1 MLENSLSKVIRNDV
15 NLLVT
20 LYFLL
25 KTRQVSKAAKQL
37 YIGQSAVSH
46 QLARLREIF
55 DDALLI
61 KTSNGMMLTPFAQ
74 RLYPMLEV
82 LVIDLEMVFEV
93 QHEDAQNRPLKDVYR
108 ICVPDDIYIDD
119 ISLLLHDF
127 ALSEGLENKVIFEV
141 FSRYDQSVTD
151 LNEGKIDFFFG
162 HIDVM
167 SSNICVSE
175 LTELEFFLGV
185 RIGHPLAGKEVM
197 LSEIAKYQIVE
208 VMFREQM
215 AKLGDDLWG
224 NSISQMACILKTS
237 SAGAAVALLKH
248 SDAMCLFPEDALSRR
263 GLSKVTIRDKRLK
276 MKVYLYWHKIM
287 ENDAFHRKIRNGLLR
302 HFVEDKIKRSS

>member
-1 MLENSLSKVIRNDV
+1 MLESNLSKVIRNDI

-55 DDALLI
+55 DDTLLI
-61 KTSNGMMLTPFAQ
+61 KTSNGMQLTPFAQ

-82 LVIDLEMVFEV
+82 LVIDLEILFEV
-93 QHEDAQNRPLKDVYR
+93 QHEDAQNSPLKDVYR

-127 ALSEGLENKVIFEV
+127 ALSERLENRVVFEV
-141 FSRYDQSVTD
+141 FSRYDQSVSD

-162 HIDVM
+162 HLGTL
-167 SSNICVSE
+167 SSNVCVSE
-175 LTELEFFLGV
+175 LMELECFLGV
-185 RIGHPLAGKEVM
+185 RDGHPLAGREVL
-197 LSEIAKYQIVE
+197 LSEIVKFQIVE

-215 AKLGDDLWG
+215 YKLGDEIWG
-224 NSISQMACILKTS
+224 KSINQMTCILKTS

-248 SDAMCLFPEDALSRR
+248 SDAMCVFPEDAINRR
-263 GLSKVTIRDKRLK
+263 GLRKVSVRGKRLK
-276 MKVYLYWHKIM
+276 MKINLYWHKIM
-287 ENDAFHRKIRNGLLR
+287 ENDAFHRRIRNGLLR
-302 HFVEDKIKRSS
+302 HFVIDQIMP